1 MQDPVSSRVE
11 RYKSQA
17 GAASYN
23 TLYTR
28 SWAKRLATRLEFRVV
43 RRCLDVV
50 GPQESMLDLPSGVG
64 RLFPAYRG
72 AARRYFGMD
81 ISVEMMK
88 FAREAMAEAGPAF
101 AGASAT
107 HIPLRDGAVDLV
119 FSARLFHHLP
129 DPEVRRRYIL
139 ELCRVSRRWIV
150 MTFFHTWSLKNILRR
165 LRRPFNRK
173 RPKVTMTTGELRG
186 IAGPAGWE
194 VVKTFPLA
202 RLASGHHFA
211 VLHRRDA
218 EPQGR
223 SVGREADPEGAP
235 GGDLRT

>member
-1 MQDPVSSRVE
+1 MQDPVAARVE
-11 RYKSQA
+11 RYKSRE

-23 TLYTR
+23 TLYSR
-28 SWAKRLATRLEFRVV
+28 SWAKRWATRLEFRVI
-43 RRCLDVV
+43 RRCLEAV
-50 GPQESMLDLPSGVG
+50 GPQGSMLDLPSGVG

-72 AARRYFGMD
+72 AARRHFGMD
-81 ISVEMMK
+81 ISLEMLK
-88 FAREAMAEAGPAF
+88 FAREAMAEVGPGLA
-101 AGASAT
+101 AASAT

-139 ELCRVSRRWIV
+139 ELCRVSRGWIV

-173 RPKVTMTTGELRG
+173 KPKVTMTTGELRG
-186 IAGPAGWE
+186 IAGAAGWE
-194 VVKTFPLA
+194 VVKTVPLA

-211 VLHRRDA
+211 VLRR
-218 EPQGR
+218 R
-223 SVGREADPEGAP
+223 
-235 GGDLRT
+235 